1 MPMFIITER
10 AHTFIQTYMHGGRLT
25 SKTSSLRP
33 HPDKICSAQRDANQ
47 TDCYQRLTNVTYEI
61 SYLSR
66 EETLLRSLKKVRTA
80 SVGGVVACWQPHLSG
95 TGRGRETGWA
105 DGSGGPGGPEQIL
118 AGEGV
123 CSISCS
129 CHGEYWQCSQR
140 TFHVPVCVC
149 VCVSLCFLVRVFAR
163 SFACVSVHM
172 CVGVCLYMHDCA
184 QTFGDKNHP
193 PPCPTLSLDQEEI
206 GRAHV

>member
-1 MPMFIITER
+1 MFIITER

-80 SVGGVVACWQPHLSG
+80 SVGGVVACWQSHLSG
-95 TGRGRETGWA
+95 TGRGRERASDRVLRKETRPSDKLFLSFTQLHSQKGKL
-105 DGSGGPGGPEQIL
+105 GLEQHCI
-118 AGEGV
+118 
-123 CSISCS
+123 
-129 CHGEYWQCSQR
+129 Y
-140 TFHVPVCVC
+140 VCVC
-149 VCVSLCFLVRVFAR
+149 VCVREK
-163 SFACVSVHM
+163 
-172 CVGVCLYMHDCA
+172 VGFV
-184 QTFGDKNHP
+184 
-193 PPCPTLSLDQEEI
+193 
-206 GRAHV
+206 